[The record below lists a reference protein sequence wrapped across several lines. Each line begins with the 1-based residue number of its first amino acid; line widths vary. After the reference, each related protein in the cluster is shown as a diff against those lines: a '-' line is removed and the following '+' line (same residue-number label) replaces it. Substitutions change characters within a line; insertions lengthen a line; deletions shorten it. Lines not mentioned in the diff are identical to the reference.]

1 LLREGT
7 LSILV
12 TCGNQEPQETT
23 IGKVQLIDPS
33 GIITDALSGEPI
45 EGATVQLFK
54 LPGWSAKQHV
64 ADSGAMT
71 CDTLL
76 TKDAEV
82 TWNEMDPAPTDEGIP
97 ADPQADPQEIDPLQS
112 SQTTGTDGRYGW
124 DVAAGCWYV
133 VVKAEGY
140 KSRISPAVGV
150 PPAVTDLDLA
160 LVPQNS
166 PTMQLSANSI
176 SVSEDGGSVSIE
188 VTVSAASGSVSVDYA
203 TSDGWAEAGT
213 DYTATSGTLTLAA
226 GETSQTITIPITDDE
241 QVEEME
247 TFTLHL
253 SNAQGAALGTPAQAT
268 VSIRDN
274 DAPQPT
280 ADEHTVFLAVVMR

>member
-1 LLREGT
+1 
-7 LSILV
+7 
-12 TCGNQEPQETT
+12 
-23 IGKVQLIDPS
+23 
-33 GIITDALSGEPI
+33 
-45 EGATVQLFK
+45 
-54 LPGWSAKQHV
+54 
-64 ADSGAMT
+64 
-71 CDTLL
+71 
-76 TKDAEV
+76 
-82 TWNEMDPAPTDEGIP
+82 
-97 ADPQADPQEIDPLQS
+97 
-112 SQTTGTDGRYGW
+112 
-124 DVAAGCWYV
+124 
-133 VVKAEGY
+133 
-140 KSRISPAVGV
+140 
-150 PPAVTDLDLA
+150 
-160 LVPQNS
+160 
-166 PTMQLSANSI
+166 MQLSANSI

-247 TFTLHL
+247 TFTVHL